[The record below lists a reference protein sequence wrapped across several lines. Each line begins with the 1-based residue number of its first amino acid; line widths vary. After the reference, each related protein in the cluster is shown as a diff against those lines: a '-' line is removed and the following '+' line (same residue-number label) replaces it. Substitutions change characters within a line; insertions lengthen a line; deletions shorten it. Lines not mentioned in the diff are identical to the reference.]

1 MDFLDPKKK
10 RDRQISLHIRHFL
23 MVFFVAAATYLLV
36 SYAYG
41 FKIDEKT
48 GEIIQD
54 GLLYIDSAPDGAQLA
69 INGKYYDDTNT
80 RVSLPEG
87 DYELEITKEGYRPW
101 HHTLHLDGGEVERLT
116 YPVLFPNTLNA
127 ASINTF
133 DAKIIFGTQSPD
145 KRWVILAKKNNLS
158 SFIQYDLNEGRVND
172 LPQSKDLQLDSNLLT
187 NASGSHSFKLIEW
200 STDNKHFLVRHNWN
214 GGFEYVMINRDK
226 PAESF
231 NLSGL
236 LSKQPDK
243 VAMVDKKFDRLFVYD
258 AQTKTLDKF
267 NVSDRQST
275 NFASNILSFK
285 PHGSDKVL
293 LSRIVP
299 GKKMA
304 EVALLEDDNEY
315 IIRDVPVSKNI
326 PLDIAQSDG
335 DWYAAISDVKDKRT
349 YIYKNPQ
356 QLFVEHPNM
365 KNVLTVIL
373 TNDKKIDDL
382 SFSNNARFILSRSG
396 QQFSVYDTEKDER
409 FQYTIKDKLSEATP
423 PAWMDGHRI
432 LGYSD
437 GKILVFQF
445 DGSNKQTLVEADSSL
460 PTFFDR
466 DYTELYS
473 FGTPKG
479 KSSSSLFLTQ
489 LRLDG
494 DK

>member
-1 MDFLDPKKK
+1 M
-10 RDRQISLHIRHFL
+10 
-23 MVFFVAAATYLLV
+23 A
-36 SYAYG
+36 
-41 FKIDEKT
+41 E
-48 GEIIQD
+48 
-54 GLLYIDSAPDGAQLA
+54 
-69 INGKYYDDTNT
+69 
-80 RVSLPEG
+80 
-87 DYELEITKEGYRPW
+87 
-101 HHTLHLDGGEVERLT
+101 
-116 YPVLFPNTLNA
+116 
-127 ASINTF
+127 
-133 DAKIIFGTQSPD
+133 
-145 KRWVILAKKNNLS
+145 KNNLNT
-158 SFIQYDLNEGRVND
+158 FIQYDLNEGRVND
-172 LPQSKDLQLDSNLLT
+172 LPQSKDLDLDPNLFT
-187 NASGSHSFKLIEW
+187 KASGSHSLKLEEW
-200 STDNKHFLVRHNWN
+200 STDNKHFLVRHSWK

-231 NLSGL
+231 NLSKL

-243 VAMVDKKFDRLFVYD
+243 VTMIDKKFDQLFLYD

-267 NVSDRQST
+267 DVGDRQST
-275 NFASNILSFK
+275 NFAGNILSFK

-293 LSRIVP
+293 LSRTVP

-304 EVALLEDDNEY
+304 EVVLLEGSKEY
-315 IIRDVPVSKNI
+315 VVRDVPARQNI
-326 PLDIAQSDG
+326 SLDIAQSNG
-335 DWYAAISDVKDKRT
+335 DWYIAISDKKAKRT
-349 YIYKNPQ
+349 YVYKNPQ

-373 TNDKKIDDL
+373 TNDKTIDDL

-409 FQYTIKDKLSEATP
+409 FQYTIKDKLSSATP

-432 LGYSD
+432 LGYSN

-466 DYTELYS
+466 NYTELYS

-479 KSSSSLFLTQ
+479 KTSSSLFLTQ
-489 LRLDG
+489 LRLQG